1 MSGLI
6 NWFLLY
12 SRDSAPVREGDYS
25 LRQVK
30 HDHTPYLILVPTIV
44 FILLLTMFPMVYS
57 LYNSMV
63 DVNLLKPYL
72 LPTFVGLGNYISLM
86 QDTRFWNSVWNTLY
100 LTLSTVA
107 IEFILGLGVALLL
120 NREISGNRLTRTLI
134 LIPFMTTPV
143 VVGLIWRFLYNYDL
157 GIINY
162 FLRILHLPQVL
173 WLSDQS
179 IALKSVI
186 IVDVWQWTPLVA
198 LILLAGLQSLPLEP
212 YEAAQVDG
220 CSTWQNF
227 RYITIPLLSP
237 AILMVF
243 LIRTMDAIKLYDLI
257 YVLTEGGPGT
267 STETISYYLYVIG
280 FKLFYTG
287 RAAAGSYILLVI
299 LIIISTLYIR
309 FLRGQ
314 YKEQP

>member
-1 MSGLI
+1 MRSI
-6 NWFLLY
+6 
-12 SRDSAPVREGDYS
+12 
-25 LRQVK
+25 K
-30 HDHTPYLILVPTIV
+30 HDYTPYYILVPTIV
-44 FILLLTMFPMVYS
+44 FILLLTIFPMVYS
-57 LYNSMV
+57 FYNSLV

-72 LPTFVGLGNYISLM
+72 PPTFVGLGNYFALL
-86 QDTRFWNSVWNTLY
+86 QDARFWNSVFNTLY
-100 LTLSTVA
+100 LTLSTIA
-107 IEFILGLGVALLL
+107 IEFFLGLGVASLL
-120 NREISGNRLTRTLI
+120 NREIVGNRVTRTLI
-134 LIPFMTTPV
+134 LVPFMTTPV

-162 FLRILHLPQVL
+162 FLKILHLPPIL

-198 LILLAGLQSLPLEP
+198 LILLAGLQSLPVEP

-227 RYITIPLLSP
+227 RYITLPLLSP

-243 LIRTMDAIKLYDLI
+243 LIRTMDALKLYDLI
-257 YVLTEGGPGT
+257 YVLTEGGPGI

-287 RAAAGSYILLVI
+287 KAAAGSYILLII
-299 LIIISTLYIR
+299 LIIISNLYIR
-309 FLRGQ
+309 FIRGQ
-314 YKEQP
+314 NREQI